1 MTRALPGR
9 TAHTGPEET
18 TGGGALVVG
27 LGGPDRGDDAV
38 GVEVASRVAALGLPR
53 VAVLVHEDPTDLI
66 ELWSGRE
73 LVVVV
78 DAVRS
83 GAAAG
88 TLVILE
94 TGPGLGPLP
103 HSARV
108 RRLRGGGTHSWG
120 VAAAVELAR
129 VLGRLPP
136 RLTLVGIEAR
146 SFEQGA
152 PLSPEVLAA
161 LPRAVEAVVG
171 AVSETSAVVGVVPP
185 GARAKPSGLKGV
197 DHVPG

>member
-1 MTRALPGR
+1 MTGALPGR
-9 TAHTGPEET
+9 TDPTSTQGG

-27 LGGPDRGDDAV
+27 LGGPDRGDDAI
-38 GVEVASRVAALGLPR
+38 GAEVAGRVAALRLPG
-53 VAVLVHEDPTDLI
+53 VAVVVHEDPTDLI

-94 TGPGLGPLP
+94 TGAGREPLP
-103 HSARV
+103 QSAWAPMGR
-108 RRLRGGGTHSWG
+108 GGTHAFG

-129 VLGRLPP
+129 AIRRLPP

-146 SFEQGA
+146 SFEQGT
-152 PLSPEVLAA
+152 PLSREVLAA
-161 LPRAVEAVVG
+161 LPRAVEAVVD
-171 AVSETSAVVGVVPP
+171 AVTHVEAMAGVASP
-185 GARAKPSGLKGV
+185 GAAREPCDREGI